1 MYGHNVQNCR
11 LIATH
16 LAMNEFSEDN
26 PLVCSRILEN
36 HITVNTEEHKRT
48 IVRTMQ
54 LTGMLDD
61 EEDSDSYLDIEES
74 IDTPV
79 VYKIDTTTPLLANK
93 EE

>member
-1 MYGHNVQNCR
+1 MHGHNVRNCR

-16 LAMNEFSEDN
+16 LAMNEFSKN
-26 PLVCSRILEN
+26 NHTVCSRILEN
-36 HITVNTEEHKRT
+36 HITVNREEHKRT

-54 LTGMLDD
+54 LTDVLDD
-61 EEDSDSYLDIEES
+61 EEDSDSYLDMEEI

-79 VYKIDTTTPLLANK
+79 VNKIGTTAPLLLNK